1 MRSAR
6 AHVRTR
12 FAAQV
17 ALTDRRSALK
27 TRVLKEDEMRL
38 RGWLCVLCVTSLT
51 FLAGCNGGAGLAPS
65 GPVQDGSSS
74 ALRAPAVADMSGPE
88 STLSDGS
95 PSRIIRQRFAHPK
108 TPPDEW
114 AWSGTACLT
123 AGNKNTPTTSIPAC
137 GASAKKNQSGWG
149 VLQLTTADSFQV
161 SLVGYHKPFPTSRGL
176 RIRWN
181 LYSFD
186 GSGADGTLLWMS
198 YANKPQPTQ
207 PAGTGGHLGYLNGMA
222 TAGGAPPAGMPHV
235 YLGIGFDEYGNFSAF
250 LPGGPGLVPNT
261 VAVGGAA
268 KIGYEYLTGVENA
281 SGEPISLPFPLAQPA
296 LTLRPAPIS
305 VQVILKSGG
314 LLQVGFDIHDG
325 NGYVTY
331 ISKKIVGIA
340 GQPKVP
346 KNVWIGFNASTGGS
360 ADRHQ
365 IDDVRVARLN

>member
-1 MRSAR
+1 MGARERQRRLDEPARDAAAALLRPHVQPKDERVARIAARHADAARDTRAVTRDERGVRIAILRTHRREIADDAVPQVRRQRRLVLEQQRVSRSKSASSFTLRTSTTMPSTTTGALMRSAR

-123 AGNKNTPTTSIPAC
+123 AGNKNTPTTFIPAC

-149 VLQLTTADSFQV
+149 VLQLTDGLRSEYRSSVT
-161 SLVGYHKPFPTSRGL
+161 TSR
-176 RIRWN
+176 
-181 LYSFD
+181 S
-186 GSGADGTLLWMS
+186 
-198 YANKPQPTQ
+198 
-207 PAGTGGHLGYLNGMA
+207 
-222 TAGGAPPAGMPHV
+222 
-235 YLGIGFDEYGNFSAF
+235 
-250 LPGGPGLVPNT
+250 
-261 VAVGGAA
+261 
-268 KIGYEYLTGVENA
+268 
-281 SGEPISLPFPLAQPA
+281 
-296 LTLRPAPIS
+296 
-305 VQVILKSGG
+305 
-314 LLQVGFDIHDG
+314 
-325 NGYVTY
+325 
-331 ISKKIVGIA
+331 
-340 GQPKVP
+340 
-346 KNVWIGFNASTGGS
+346 
-360 ADRHQ
+360 
-365 IDDVRVARLN
+365 